1 MSYVFAMHGLQ
12 AQTSIVYINRAKHMT
27 YSSAQKTDSVD
38 RQNAS
43 HF

>member
-1 MSYVFAMHGLQ
+1 
-12 AQTSIVYINRAKHMT
+12 MT
-27 YSSAQKTDSVD
+27 YSSAQKTDSLD